1 MVKLKKDIGPS
12 SAIAVILTA
21 VAYIMGA
28 RESTVNNEAEDAG
41 PDYYELLG
49 VEESASG
56 DEIKV

>member
-1 MVKLKKDIGPS
+1 
-12 SAIAVILTA
+12 
-21 VAYIMGA
+21 MGA
-28 RESTVNNEAEDAG
+28 RESTANNTESGDAG

>member
-1 MVKLKKDIGPS
+1 
-12 SAIAVILTA
+12 
-21 VAYIMGA
+21 MGA
-28 RESTVNNEAEDAG
+28 RESTVHNTEDAV